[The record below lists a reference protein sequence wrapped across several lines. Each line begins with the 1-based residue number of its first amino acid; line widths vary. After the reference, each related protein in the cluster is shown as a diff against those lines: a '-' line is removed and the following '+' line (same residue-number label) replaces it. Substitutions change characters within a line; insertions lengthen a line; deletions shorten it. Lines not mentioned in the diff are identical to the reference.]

1 MITRREVRLLVTVSI
16 VLGAH
21 LIVVWFLVSSP
32 QLLVK
37 TKSESLQL
45 VWIQRPALSESSP
58 ERVTTTRGLQNMPP
72 AHRVDRSSAL
82 PPMTP
87 LPKEKDN
94 ATHPAP
100 DWAEELKLAAEH
112 AVANELAQKRH
123 EKDFAHAFPAPPTKL
138 PQFAWDYAATH
149 RVEAIPGGGMLV
161 HLGDNCVLILPLPF
175 IACGIGKRPANG
187 DLFGHRGDH

>member
-1 MITRREVRLLVTVSI
+1 MTTRRKVRLLVTVSI
-16 VLGAH
+16 VLGLH
-21 LIVVWFLVSSP
+21 LVVVWLLVSSP
-32 QLLVK
+32 QLLIK

-45 VWIQRPALSESSP
+45 VWIPRTALSESSP
-58 ERVTTTRGLQNMPP
+58 ERVATARRLQNSPP

-82 PPMTP
+82 PSMTP
-87 LPKEKDN
+87 LPKEEDN
-94 ATHPAP
+94 AIRAAP
-100 DWAEELKLAAEH
+100 DWAEELKLAAKH
-112 AVANELAQKRH
+112 AVADELAQRRH
-123 EKDFAHAFPAPPTKL
+123 EKDFAHAFPAPPAK
-138 PQFAWDYAATH
+138 PQQFAWDYAATH